1 MPHIPQPLSLKSKSH
16 NLQGASEP
24 RFRIKD
30 IIHGVSFYFKN
41 ICKFNQ
47 IRYPK
52 RSLFRVISQKNDTIG
67 YATLIAPV
75 ISSKIKPGIFISL
88 LFVHVKVHCAENL
101 HYYACDHC
109 NCSVMGCPLVK
120 PTRLSKVGK
129 RTCQKHQPSEA
140 MACIWCSC
148 SCPPESCV
156 VFSSKRC

>member
-1 MPHIPQPLSLKSKSH
+1 MPHIPQPPSLKSKSCI
-16 NLQGASEP
+16 LWVAPEP
-24 RFRIKD
+24 KFGIKD
-30 IIHGVSFYFKN
+30 LIRGVKFYSKN
-41 ICKFNQ
+41 ICRFNQ

-101 HYYACDHC
+101 HYYARDRY
-109 NCSVMGCPLVK
+109 NCSITGCPPVK
-120 PTRLSKVGK
+120 LTWLYKVGK
-129 RTCQKHQPSEA
+129 RSCQKHQPSEA
-140 MACIWCSC
+140 MAFIWCSC

-156 VFSSKRC
+156 VISSKRC